1 MNQTRFTLTIL
12 LAAVLA
18 AGPGCIKRTISVRSD
33 PPGALVYLDGLEVGK
48 TPVDGIRFNFY
59 GTREFAL
66 YRDGYLVERRT
77 VEINTPWY
85 SYFPLDIFTELL
97 NPWPID
103 DHRDFYFALKRTEP
117 PEGATVLRHA
127 HETRTIARARIEGAR
142 RKANYKPR
150 TYVVKDAEKPFI
162 LWGWLFVAPRG
173 EPVYMGAKPQPKEK
187 TEPKTKKDQ

>member
-1 MNQTRFTLTIL
+1 MNQTHFTLAIL

-18 AGPGCIKRTISVRSD
+18 AGPGCIKRSIGVRSD

-59 GTREFAL
+59 GTRELVL
-66 YRDGYLVERRT
+66 YRDGHLVERRT

-97 NPWPID
+97 NPWDIR

-117 PEGATVLRHA
+117 AENATVLRHA
-127 HETRTIARARIEGAR
+127 RETREIARARIEGAR
-142 RKANYKPR
+142 REANYKPR

-162 LWGWLFVAPRG
+162 LWGWMFVPPRG
-173 EPVYMGAKPQPKEK
+173 EPVYMGAEP
-187 TEPKTKKDQ
+187 EPKAKPKKDQ